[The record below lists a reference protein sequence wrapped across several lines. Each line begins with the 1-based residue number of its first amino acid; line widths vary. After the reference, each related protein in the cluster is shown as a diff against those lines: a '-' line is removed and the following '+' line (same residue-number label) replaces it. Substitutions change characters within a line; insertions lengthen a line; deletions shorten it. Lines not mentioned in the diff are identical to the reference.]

1 MRSLAPLVAAA
12 TLAVATALPTAA
24 AADPLCV
31 GAGYSVLG
39 SGTDKTLACVPTP
52 LEMGNV
58 NAGVGDPSLVQ
69 IRVNVDFP
77 APPLA
82 PVPG

>member
-39 SGTDKTLACVPTP
+39 SSTDRTLACVPTP
-52 LEMGNV
+52 LEMGNF
-58 NAGVGDPSLVQ
+58 NASVGDTSLVQ
-69 IRVNVDFP
+69 VRVTIDVP
-77 APPLA
+77 TPPLA